1 MKKLIMLYFFLAGG
15 IAANTKNI
23 DYTYLK
29 MQSAPFEV
37 DDDYLSKHDIV
48 YFSPTQLEA
57 EGFPMGN
64 GDIGGMV
71 WNHDN
76 GIELQIN
83 KNDLWTK
90 AQPEEYGMSLLKH
103 AARLKID
110 FGALVFSWMHLEE
123 FEGRLSLANA
133 ENTYRAVTGYSATTI
148 RTWLAQ
154 DRNVW
159 IVECENIP
167 DPEMLGNH
175 SVATVSLER
184 LGSRSFTGWY
194 GGWFAKNPSV
204 GLGKM
209 RAMADAREM
218 ILEETDGGLHFAVAC
233 RVVESSEEPE
243 TVNMRRAEWRTNKC
257 KFTIMVSVVTDRE
270 DKDPVNAAKKLLDE
284 AEAKGVDELR
294 REKDEWYR
302 NFWSNSFVK
311 LGDDYLENI
320 YYLHRYLMSAG
331 SRGEFPLA
339 FNGGLWRW
347 NRDVLNWG
355 TPHHW
360 NQQQEYWGLCA
371 QNDWRLMK
379 PYLDTYFKMIPFA
392 EKLAKEYGAEHD
404 ALLITEAHNFNGVQ
418 WGKDKR
424 YLRNNFTPA
433 SQIASLFWDYYE
445 FTGDEEFLKERAYTF
460 MKKASH
466 FYLDRLEWDEEKNEY
481 FLKASLYESA
491 PIAYVKNPI
500 SDRNC
505 IERLFKDCI
514 RAAEILNVDKDE
526 VKQWRHVLNHLW
538 EGGYQQFGE
547 CGEVISPAEEYYTE
561 KRYSPWIWGNGGAV
575 AFPAG
580 LIGIDDK
587 DTRLGKAVVN
597 LLKHDDECNAHYP
610 YPQIAARMG
619 EGDVALK
626 YIWNGVNVH
635 QMYPQGL
642 MHNVTGYPD
651 NIYDLA
657 SVHNLLKDTY
667 MIRSHDFFQCG
678 MEPMSNYCTGI
689 NEMMLQSNEE
699 KIRVFPA
706 VPAAWDSIPMAFILL
721 ARGAFLVSA
730 SRNNSAEVTQ
740 VGVKSL
746 KGNLCRL
753 QNPWGDKKCEV
764 LRCRD
769 GRKVSVKTGGDGVLA
784 FSTQTGEEYVVRL
797 IGTETLV
804 KEVYF
809 GKPNMKVKQL
819 GKRRLGKVSGWND
832 FQCGGEK

>member
-1 MKKLIMLYFFLAGG
+1 
-15 IAANTKNI
+15 
-23 DYTYLK
+23 
-29 MQSAPFEV
+29 
-37 DDDYLSKHDIV
+37 
-48 YFSPTQLEA
+48 
-57 EGFPMGN
+57 
-64 GDIGGMV
+64 
-71 WNHDN
+71 
-76 GIELQIN
+76 
-83 KNDLWTK
+83 
-90 AQPEEYGMSLLKH
+90 
-103 AARLKID
+103 
-110 FGALVFSWMHLEE
+110 
-123 FEGRLSLANA
+123 
-133 ENTYRAVTGYSATTI
+133 
-148 RTWLAQ
+148 
-154 DRNVW
+154 
-159 IVECENIP
+159 
-167 DPEMLGNH
+167 
-175 SVATVSLER
+175 
-184 LGSRSFTGWY
+184 
-194 GGWFAKNPSV
+194 
-204 GLGKM
+204 
-209 RAMADAREM
+209 M

-233 RVVESSEEPE
+233 RVVESSGKPE
-243 TVNMRRAEWRTNKC
+243 TVNMRRTEWRTDKQ
-257 KFTIMVSVVTDRE
+257 KFTIMISVVTDRE
-270 DKDPVNAAKKLLDE
+270 DEDPVRAAKKLLDE
-284 AEAKGVDELR
+284 AEAKGVNELR

-320 YYLHRYLMSAG
+320 YYLRRYLMSAG

-355 TPHHW
+355 APHHW

-392 EKLAKEYGAEHD
+392 EELAKEYGAEHD
-404 ALLITEAHNFNGVQ
+404 ALLITEAHNFNGIQ
-418 WGKDKR
+418 WGKDKH

-445 FTGDEEFLKERAYTF
+445 FTGDKDFLKEKAYTF
-460 MKKASH
+460 MKKTSH
-466 FYLDRLEWDEEKNEY
+466 FYLDKLEWDEEKNEY

-514 RAAEILNVDKDE
+514 RAAEILNVDRNE
-526 VKQWRHVLNHLW
+526 VKQWRHVLSHLW
-538 EGGYQQFGE
+538 ERGYQQFGE
-547 CGEVISPAEEYYTE
+547 CGEVTSPAEEYYTE

-575 AFPAG
+575 VFPAG
-580 LIGIDDK
+580 LIGMDDK

-619 EGDVALK
+619 EGDAALK

-657 SVHNLLKDTY
+657 SVHNLLKDAY
-667 MIRSHDFFQCG
+667 VIRSHDFFQCG

-689 NEMMLQSNEE
+689 NEMMLQSNEG

-706 VPAAWDSIPMAFILL
+706 VPSVWDSIPMSFTLL
-721 ARGAFLVSA
+721 ARGAFVVSA
-730 SRNNSAEVTQ
+730 GRNGQAEVTQ
-740 VGVKSL
+740 VGIKSL
-746 KGNLCRL
+746 KGNPCRI
-753 QNPWGDKKCEV
+753 QNPWGNRKCEV
-764 LRCRD
+764 LRYRD
-769 GRKVSVKTGGDGVLA
+769 GKKVLAKTGKDNVLT
-784 FSTQTGEEYVVRL
+784 FSTQTDEEYVVRL
-797 IGTETLV
+797 AGMGVQV
-804 KEVYF
+804 KEIYS

-819 GKRRLGKVSGWND
+819 GKRVLGKVSGWND
-832 FQCGGEK
+832 FNVETKK

>member
-1 MKKLIMLYFFLAGG
+1 
-15 IAANTKNI
+15 
-23 DYTYLK
+23 
-29 MQSAPFEV
+29 
-37 DDDYLSKHDIV
+37 
-48 YFSPTQLEA
+48 
-57 EGFPMGN
+57 
-64 GDIGGMV
+64 
-71 WNHDN
+71 
-76 GIELQIN
+76 
-83 KNDLWTK
+83 
-90 AQPEEYGMSLLKH
+90 MS
-103 AARLKID
+103 R
-110 FGALVFSWMHLEE
+110 
-123 FEGRLSLANA
+123 
-133 ENTYRAVTGYSATTI
+133 
-148 RTWLAQ
+148 
-154 DRNVW
+154 
-159 IVECENIP
+159 
-167 DPEMLGNH
+167 
-175 SVATVSLER
+175 
-184 LGSRSFTGWY
+184 
-194 GGWFAKNPSV
+194 
-204 GLGKM
+204 GLG
-209 RAMADAREM
+209 
-218 ILEETDGGLHFAVAC
+218 
-233 RVVESSEEPE
+233 
-243 TVNMRRAEWRTNKC
+243 
-257 KFTIMVSVVTDRE
+257 
-270 DKDPVNAAKKLLDE
+270 
-284 AEAKGVDELR
+284 
-294 REKDEWYR
+294 
-302 NFWSNSFVK
+302 
-311 LGDDYLENI
+311 
-320 YYLHRYLMSAG
+320 
-331 SRGEFPLA
+331 
-339 FNGGLWRW
+339 
-347 NRDVLNWG
+347 DV
-355 TPHHW
+355 
-360 NQQQEYWGLCA
+360 Y
-371 QNDWRLMK
+371 
-379 PYLDTYFKMIPFA
+379 
-392 EKLAKEYGAEHD
+392 
-404 ALLITEAHNFNGVQ
+404 
-418 WGKDKR
+418 KR
-424 YLRNNFTPA
+424 
-433 SQIASLFWDYYE
+433 Q
-445 FTGDEEFLKERAYTF
+445 
-460 MKKASH
+460 
-466 FYLDRLEWDEEKNEY
+466 
-481 FLKASLYESA
+481 
-491 PIAYVKNPI
+491 PI

-538 EGGYQQFGE
+538 ERGYQQFGE